1 MSLFTKRL
9 SQIQNWK
16 QCPAICQNSDPL
28 KTIYFQAGPVQSEP
42 SKNQSRVPEIS
53 GVELDSLVSQV
64 RDLLPDL
71 GEGFV
76 ELCLRYFDLVP
87 EKVINALL
95 EGKRNKVS
103 IFVWK

>member
-1 MSLFTKRL
+1 MTELRPSLNIF
-9 SQIQNWK
+9 
-16 QCPAICQNSDPL
+16 
-28 KTIYFQAGPVQSEP
+28 FQHEPVESEP
-42 SKNQSRVPEIS
+42 SKNPAKNPEIS

-95 EGKRNKVS
+95 EGKKYTVFH
-103 IFVWK
+103 ILK